1 MWLCSWLQ
9 QPLLVLDSQ
18 VLGAIVFKTGWLQ
31 GEAGCIVDMRRLF
44 LQYKRSFCVSAS
56 TDSVCPFAMVLT
68 NFKAVWTTLFT
79 KKKKKKKKKILEWLV
94 TFPKWPPFLMTKPVS
109 HSETFAAQLW
119 WRVTAFGS
127 RVLRIC
133 SVHLLSSLFFQ
144 KWSSDE
150 NLDAMENFASLLAE
164 AEDKKENGSTT
175 KGLKWLHIFEISR
188 L

>member
-79 KKKKKKKKKILEWLV
+79 KKKRKKRKKYWNDWSLFLSGHHFWWQNLCHIQRPLQHSCGEGLLPLAAGSWEYAVYTFSAASFSKSGQVMRILMPWKTSLLS
-94 TFPKWPPFLMTKPVS
+94 W
-109 HSETFAAQLW
+109 Q
-119 WRVTAFGS
+119 R
-127 RVLRIC
+127 LRI
-133 SVHLLSSLFFQ
+133 
-144 KWSSDE
+144 
-150 NLDAMENFASLLAE
+150 
-164 AEDKKENGSTT
+164 KKRMVQQP
-175 KGLKWLHIFEISR
+175 KD
-188 L
+188 